1 LENPMRLSQFI
12 RQNHAQIGS
21 AWDEF
26 AQELT
31 DFAKGMNL
39 PSLRDHLDAI
49 LEAITDDM
57 EAPESP
63 EQSLVRSTGKRPPGA
78 LDRIAAMHVRTR
90 LSVGFNLRHVLAE
103 YRALRASILRLWEQ
117 GRGQKPIGEVIRF
130 NETIDQAIAEVLRH
144 HEHSVT
150 QYNARFLA
158 ILAHDIRN
166 PLHTIGLAAQ
176 ALEQKSLE
184 ARTVARIRR
193 SVQYADRLV
202 DDLAIFVRSRLA
214 SALLLTKGATDLR
227 LLCEQVL
234 EDARAVHPG
243 KSFNLT
249 AQGKLTGIWDSR
261 RLLQVISNLV
271 ANAAVHGKH
280 PEIKLEARDEGP
292 SVIVQVTSYGNPIAA
307 DQMESIFDP
316 LVRTG
321 GAASASSLSSG
332 LGLGLFIVREIVTAH
347 GGTVEVAS
355 APDDGT
361 MFIVRLPLEEKS
373 TN

>member
-1 LENPMRLSQFI
+1 MRLSEFI

-49 LEAITDDM
+49 LDAITNDM
-57 EAPESP
+57 EKPESAA
-63 EQSLVRSTGKRPPGA
+63 QSLARSKGNGPSGA
-78 LDRIAAMHVRTR
+78 LDRIMAMHVRTR
-90 LSVGFNLRHVLAE
+90 LNVGFNLRHVLAE

-117 GRGQKPIGEVIRF
+117 HSGQQPLGEVIRF

-166 PLHTIGLAAQ
+166 PLNTIGLAAH
-176 ALEQKSLE
+176 ALEQKRLE
-184 ARTVARIRR
+184 AKTVARIRR

-214 SALLLTKGATDLR
+214 SALPLTKSATDLR

-234 EDARAVHPG
+234 EDARAAHTD
-243 KSFNLT
+243 KSFNLI
-249 AQGKLTGIWDSR
+249 AHGKLIGLWDSQ
-261 RLLQVISNLV
+261 RLVQVVSNLV
-271 ANAAVHGKH
+271 GNAAVHGKH
-280 PEIKLEARDEGP
+280 PDIKLEARDEGL
-292 SVIVQVTSYGNPIAA
+292 SVIVQVTSYGNPIPA
-307 DQMESIFDP
+307 DQMDSIFDP

-321 GAASASSLSSG
+321 GTASASSLSSG

-347 GGTVEVAS
+347 GGHGRGSLCCRRRHNVHRSAS
-355 APDDGT
+355 AG
-361 MFIVRLPLEEKS
+361 RK
-373 TN
+373 NY